1 MANLFDY
8 LSWRADVPFSADPF
22 NEVDNMIL
30 SELSYAR
37 FDGIV
42 PKDGETVSLKAAAE
56 AYFSFRTR
64 EEVLAEKGYTAR
76 APLLMDGMLSGQ
88 RFADTKLCFYYNK
101 TDIEKEAQF
110 SAVTF
115 LLPNGSAYIAFRGT
129 DGTLIGWKEDFNFSF
144 ITETEGQNR
153 AVWYLE
159 RVMDALDPKTQV
171 LIGGHSKGGN
181 LAVFASAFCDP
192 SCQERIERVY
202 SNDGPGL
209 REELTVLPGYERI
222 LPKVVKIIPDTSVI
236 GLLLSSKVT
245 PRVIRSSAFGI
256 VQHDGFTWNVER
268 NRFESADLSTAGEL
282 IRTTFGGWL
291 EQLDDE
297 TRRSFFDTVFELAAS
312 TGKDTIG
319 EINEQK
325 FRSTEAILNALLS
338 LPKEKRQELFMVL
351 EAFGKSG
358 GRTAADH
365 LKALMNREKE

>member
-42 PKDGETVSLKAAAE
+42 PRDGTAVSLQDVSDAFFE
-56 AYFSFRTR
+56 AKTR

-76 APLLMDGMLSGQ
+76 APLLMDGMLSGT
-88 RFADTKLCFYYNK
+88 RFADTKLCFYYSK

-115 LLPNGSAYIAFRGT
+115 LLPDGAAYIAFRGT

-144 ITETEGQNR
+144 VTETEGQNR

-159 RVMDALDPKTQV
+159 RVMKALDPHTRV
-171 LIGGHSKGGN
+171 LVGGHSKGGN
-181 LAVFASAFCDP
+181 LAVFSAAFCEP
-192 SCQERIERVY
+192 AYQERIERIY
-202 SNDGPGL
+202 SNDGPGF
-209 REELTVLPGYERI
+209 REEMIGLPGYERI
-222 LPKVVKIIPDTSVI
+222 LPKIEKIVPDTSVI
-236 GLLLSSKVT
+236 GLLLSSKAV
-245 PRVIRSSAFGI
+245 PRVIRSSASGI

-268 NRFESADLSTAGEL
+268 NRFEEAQLSTAGEL
-282 IRTTFGGWL
+282 IRASFSGWL
-291 EQLDDE
+291 EKLDDE

-312 TGKDTIG
+312 TGKETIG
-319 EINEQK
+319 EISEQK

-338 LPKEKRQELFMVL
+338 LPKERRQELFTVL

-358 GRTAADH
+358 GRTAADY